1 MRLQMKRKQLF
12 LISTF
17 FHKKSYISSL
27 AHAMHFLNNLRQVT
41 KSTDFKGKKLKS
53 FGSRNTKEPK
63 QNSQMQLRS
72 PISKEGEP

>member
-1 MRLQMKRKQLF
+1 
-12 LISTF
+12 
-17 FHKKSYISSL
+17 
-27 AHAMHFLNNLRQVT
+27 MHFLNNLRQVT